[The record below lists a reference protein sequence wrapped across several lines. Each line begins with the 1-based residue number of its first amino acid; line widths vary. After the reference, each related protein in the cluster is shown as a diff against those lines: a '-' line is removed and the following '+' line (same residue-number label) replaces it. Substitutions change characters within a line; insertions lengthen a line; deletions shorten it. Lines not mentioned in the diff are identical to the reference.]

1 MKKIRPRSLQWVLV
15 RRLIVLQATTLLIFI
30 GLFSLVLWVANP
42 KLLVD
47 NEAAVDLLKSAIDRD
62 ADGKLIV
69 RETEELNAF
78 REEFPRLWFIARD
91 TNGQSVQQGDIPVG
105 YENDTSDLLKAV
117 DHATLGFS
125 EGDLRPEAV
134 VSKIDTKAGPIQVI
148 TSTRASRDENEGLE
162 INIDMQVDMARNPDG
177 STAWIRV
184 VPVLIIVIIALLLP
198 IIIVMGVTTLVTTP
212 AVVRRSLAGL
222 VATATQAGRIDI
234 NNRAMQLPIEQVPLE
249 ITPLVQAFN
258 HALARL
264 GQGYDQHN
272 RFLTD
277 AAHELRTPIAILRTR
292 AELLTEDPQSAR
304 LLQDIE
310 RLSHLAQQLLDR
322 QLLDQPVGPGEVVDL
337 VPLAGQIAADFAP
350 LAIAAGY
357 DLSFEPPAK
366 PVYVQVNTLQIE
378 QAVANLIRNAIEHC
392 DGKGTITVLVDEA
405 GGIEV
410 RDEGPGIPEEEHE
423 HVFEPFYRLRP
434 RSSGAGL
441 GLNLTRQIARLHG
454 GRVDI
459 LTGPWRGA
467 RIRLQ
472 LPIQKAA

>member
-15 RRLIVLQATTLLIFI
+15 RRLILLQAATLLIFI
-30 GLFSLVLWVANP
+30 ALFSLVLWIANP

-47 NEAAVDLLKSAIDRD
+47 NEAAVDVLKHALERD
-62 ADGKLIV
+62 ANGKMVV
-69 RETEELNAF
+69 RETAELKAF
-78 REEFPRLWFIARD
+78 FEEFPKFWYILRD
-91 TNGQSVQQGDIPVG
+91 QNGETLQQGDIPEG
-105 YENDTSDLLKAV
+105 YANDTSDLLKAV
-117 DHATLGFS
+117 DHAILGFRQ
-125 EGDLRPEAV
+125 GDLRPEAV
-134 VSKIDTKAGPIQVI
+134 VSKIDTKAGQVQII
-148 TSTRASRDENEGLE
+148 TSTRSSRDENEGVE
-162 INIDMQVDMARNPDG
+162 INIDVQADLARNPDG
-177 STAWIRV
+177 TTAWIRV
-184 VPVLIIVIIALLLP
+184 IPVLIIIVVALLLP

-337 VPLAGQIAADFAP
+337 VTLTAQIVADFAP

-357 DLSFEPPAK
+357 DLSFEPADK
-366 PVYVQVNTLQIE
+366 SVFARVNALQIE
-378 QAVANLIRNAIEHC
+378 QAVANLIRNAIDHSG
-392 DGKGTITVLVDEA
+392 GKGTITVLVDEA

-410 RDEGPGIPEEEHE
+410 RDEGPGIPEEEHA

-454 GRVDI
+454 GQVDI
-459 LTGPWRGA
+459 LSGPWCGA
-467 RIRLQ
+467 RLRLQ
-472 LPIQKAA
+472 LLLEKTV